1 MAKSVIGAQ
10 MYTLREFCKTPE
22 DMARSLMK
30 VKEMGYDAFQA
41 SGMGPIDPRELKDIM
56 DKAGLE
62 MCATHISFDRLE
74 NDIDNVIKEHKLW
87 NCKYVGVGSMP
98 GKYSQ
103 DREGFK
109 EFAKLA
115 SKYARVLKENG
126 LQFIYHNHDHEFVKY
141 DGKTGMQIL
150 LDECDRDAFDF
161 EIDTYWVQSGGGS
174 PSQWIRKVKG
184 NMKVVHFKD
193 MVMGDKDGKKERLMA
208 EVGEGNLDWPS
219 IIEACR
225 ETGVEWYVVEQDI
238 CRRDP
243 FESLA
248 VSLKNL
254 KALGLE

>member
-1 MAKSVIGAQ
+1 

-22 DMARSLMK
+22 GIAQSLK
-30 VKEMGYDAFQA
+30 KIREIGYDAFQS
-41 SGMGPIDPRELKDIM
+41 SGFGPIDPQELKDIM
-56 DKAGLE
+56 DREGLT

-103 DREGFK
+103 NREGFV

-115 SKYARVLKENG
+115 SKYAKILKDNG
-126 LQFIYHNHDHEFVKY
+126 LQFIYHNHDHEFTRF
-141 DGKTGMQIL
+141 DGKTGLQLL
-150 LDECDRDAFDF
+150 LDECDRNVFDF
-161 EIDTYWVQSGGGS
+161 EIDTFWVQAGGGS
-174 PSQWIRKVKG
+174 PSQWIRKVRN

-193 MVMGDKDGKKERLMA
+193 MVMGSKDGHVQRLMA
-208 EVGEGNLDWPS
+208 EVGEGNLDWAS

-225 ETGVEWYVVEQDI
+225 DIGVEWYVVEQDV
-238 CRRDP
+238 CQRDP

-248 VSLKNL
+248 ISLKNL
-254 KALGLE
+254 KAMGLE